1 MFAYIFFHAFLR
13 GYLNYLGGKAVT
25 EALEEISKMKL
36 IKYKIKYSQKDERS
50 KLVLKATK
58 PNTLQ
63 KKYFNMVD
71 IKNPENLEN
80 FMVIN

>member
-1 MFAYIFFHAFLR
+1 M
-13 GYLNYLGGKAVT
+13 T
-25 EALEEISKMKL
+25 EALEEVSKMKL
-36 IKYKIKYSQKDERS
+36 IKYKIRFSKKDERS
-50 KLVLKATK
+50 KIVLKATK